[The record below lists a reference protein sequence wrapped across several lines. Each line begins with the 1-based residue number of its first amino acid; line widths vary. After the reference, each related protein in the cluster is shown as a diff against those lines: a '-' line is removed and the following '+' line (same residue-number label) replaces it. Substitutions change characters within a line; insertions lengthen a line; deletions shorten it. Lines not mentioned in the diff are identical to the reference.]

1 MIKINKRASLPK
13 RKEIMIQALAILL
26 SLVFAGL
33 VILAL
38 GYNPF
43 EVYVRIV
50 EGSLG
55 TIMRIQQTITK
66 AVPLIIVSMGIL
78 VAFKMKFWN
87 IGGEGQIMMGAFG
100 ATLVALNLPET
111 LPLPLMLF
119 AMAVV
124 AILCGAI
131 WAFIPAF
138 FKAKFGTNETIFT
151 LMMNY
156 IAIKFVT
163 YLQFGP
169 WKDPEFGGFPK
180 VANFS
185 DNAVLPSL
193 FGIHIGWIIALLA
206 IGAVY
211 VFIRHT
217 KRGYEISVVGESLDT
232 ARYAGMNINAIII
245 TAMLISGGLC
255 GLAGMIQASA
265 IEKTLTYT
273 ISAGYGF
280 TAIITAWLGRLS
292 APVVGVVCFLF
303 AMLLQGSS
311 YIQASMAI
319 PASVADVIQ
328 GVILFFVLGSDFFL
342 QYKVTIRDKNPKRR
356 WHNGK
361 LFNCRSDSSHASR
374 ICYVRRATL

>member
-13 RKEIMIQALAILL
+13 RKEIMIQALAVVL

-33 VILAL
+33 VIMAM

-43 EVYVRIV
+43 EVYTRIV

-180 VANFS
+180 VANFPE
-185 DNAVLPSL
+185 NAVLPSL
-193 FGIHIGWIIALLA
+193 FGVHIGWIIALLA
-206 IGAVY
+206 IGSVY

-232 ARYAGMNINAIII
+232 ARYAGMNIKAIII

-342 QYKVTIRDKNPKRR
+342 QYKVTIK
-356 WHNGK
+356 GK
-361 LFNCRSDSSHASR
+361 KVEKEVA
-374 ICYVRRATL
+374 